1 MSAARASAGDDCCG
15 GCDGAGRRAFL
26 AGALAVVAA
35 ACAGPSPE
43 AAQRRER
50 DLLRQGAAAVQD
62 LVAIDLHAHPGGFH
76 RQSVG
81 ELPLRALAD
90 MRVGGVRAAL
100 FAVSTD
106 GPTIRREGGRIRQ
119 YREPDPGELYANA
132 HAALARVHT
141 RVREGRVRAIA
152 DPGDLAQLAGD
163 GSPGA
168 LLAFEGGDALE
179 GKPARVSE
187 FHALGLRS
195 IQLVH
200 FRVSNE
206 LGDLQTEAPRHGG
219 LTEAGRA
226 VIAEM
231 NRLGMVVDG
240 AHASPDTLM
249 GILEASRAPIL
260 VSHTGP
266 AALRPNIR
274 RHLSDA
280 LLRAV
285 AARGG
290 LVGIWPLAPT
300 GAGIEH
306 LAAEVDYVRGLIG
319 VEHVGVGTDMDG
331 IAGYSIIANYRAYAP
346 LPAALL
352 ARGIRESDVRL
363 ILGDNFARIYRAAA

>member
-1 MSAARASAGDDCCG
+1 LIDVSPVFAGGDCCG
-15 GCDGAGRRAFL
+15 HGTAGRRAFL

-35 ACAGPSPE
+35 ACAGPSTE

-50 DLLRQGAAAVQD
+50 ELLRQGAATIRD

-76 RQSVG
+76 RPRVG

-90 MRVGGVRAAL
+90 MRAGGVRAAL

-106 GPTIRREGGRIRQ
+106 GPVIRREGGRFVQ
-119 YREPDPGELYANA
+119 YREPEPGQLHANA
-132 HAALARVHT
+132 REALERVHA
-141 RVREGRVRAIA
+141 RARQGRVRTIGEA
-152 DPGDLAQLAGD
+152 GDLARLGAD
-163 GSPGA
+163 GVPGA

-179 GKPARVSE
+179 GQPARVAE

-200 FRVSNE
+200 YRVNE
-206 LGDLQTEAPRHGG
+206 LGDIQTEPARHGG
-219 LTEAGRA
+219 LTDAGRA

-240 AHASPDTLM
+240 AHASPDTLT

-266 AALRPNIR
+266 AALRPSIR

-280 LLRAV
+280 SLRAV
-285 AARGG
+285 GARGG

-300 GAGIEH
+300 GAGIGH
-306 LAAEVDYVRGLIG
+306 LVAEVDYVRRLIG

-331 IAGYSIIANYRAYAP
+331 IAGYSVIANYRAYPP

-352 ARGIRESDVRL
+352 ARGFSEADARL
-363 ILGDNFARIYRAAA
+363 VLGGNFARLYRSAA